1 MKQLITTRL
10 RLVPLR
16 VDHAGAMFSLLSDPR
31 IYEFIQDEPP
41 ASLESLQERYHRHET
56 RHSPDGTEQ
65 WLNWIIQ
72 PLESDACMGFIQ
84 ATIYTSAT
92 ADFAFVLGPS
102 YWGRGL
108 ALEAA
113 SSALHT
119 LFTDYAIISMFA
131 MADERNVRS
140 TSLLTRLGFQ
150 RVECVNHPHRAV
162 LPSDHLFLLNRRLNT
177 P

>member
-16 VDHAGAMFSLLSDPR
+16 VEHAEAMFPLLSDPR

-41 ASLESLQERYHRHET
+41 ASLECLQERYRRHET

-84 ATIYTSAT
+84 ATIHTNAA
-92 ADFAFVLGPS
+92 ADFAFVLGPF

-108 ALEAA
+108 AHEAA
-113 SSALHT
+113 SSVLHA
-119 LFTDYAIISMFA
+119 LFTDYSISTLFA
-131 MADERNVRS
+131 MADKRNVRS
-140 TSLLTRLGFQ
+140 ISLLTRLDFQ
-150 RVECVNHPHRAV
+150 RVEHANHPHRAF
-162 LPSDHLFLLNRRLNT
+162 LPSDHVFQLNRSA
-177 P
+177 